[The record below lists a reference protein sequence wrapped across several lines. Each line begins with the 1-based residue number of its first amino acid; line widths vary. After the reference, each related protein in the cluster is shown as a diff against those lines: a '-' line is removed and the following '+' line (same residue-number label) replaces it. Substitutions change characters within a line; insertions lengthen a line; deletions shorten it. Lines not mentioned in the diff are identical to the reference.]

1 LSIFDDHIA
10 IGKVLKT
17 IGLKGLVKVEPLTDF
32 PDRFLRT
39 KVVKVF
45 NDLNGTLL
53 QNPLTGDFQMTVERV
68 ESFGKFFK
76 IKFKGFDSIDD
87 AEKLKG
93 CLLLIPESERV
104 EIEDDSYYIY
114 ELIGLDVYE
123 TDTLIGQ
130 VTSIE
135 NYGAQD
141 LLLVKSP
148 SGKEY
153 MIPYIDEFIVE
164 VRLSDKKIMI
174 KSIEGLLD

>member
-1 LSIFDDHIA
+1 
-10 IGKVLKT
+10 
-17 IGLKGLVKVEPLTDF
+17 
-32 PDRFLRT
+32 
-39 KVVKVF
+39 
-45 NDLNGTLL
+45 
-53 QNPLTGDFQMTVERV
+53 MTVERV

-76 IKFKGFDSIDD
+76 IKFREFDSIDD

-123 TDTLIGQ
+123 TDILIGK
-130 VTSIE
+130 VTSVE

-141 LLLVKSP
+141 LLMVKSP
-148 SGKEY
+148 TGKEY
-153 MIPYIDEFIVE
+153 MIPYIDEFIVD